1 MDDRIVNGR
10 GRAWALSLALS
21 GVLAAPFSGAQQPA
35 DYDELP
41 DGPAAT
47 VATLYYSALSLP
59 GVSDWTGADK
69 TALLDAVTVRY
80 KDRLIDRASSVSL
93 DLTRRY
99 VERLAESP
107 LARDEPAVVRQACA
121 QFGMMDGVCEAHRG
135 YVRRALVLE
144 EMLVQGQLSLDALE
158 IELIGATRPK
168 LSGGSAAR

>member
-1 MDDRIVNGR
+1 MDRGIRDLSGR
-10 GRAWALSLALS
+10 WGGALVVS
-21 GVLAAPFSGAQQPA
+21 GVLALAVGSAQQTLV
-35 DYDELP
+35 YDELP
-41 DGPAAT
+41 AGPAAS
-47 VATLYYSALSLP
+47 VAALYYSALSLP
-59 GVSDWTGADK
+59 GVSNWTGVEK

-80 KDRLIDRASSVSL
+80 KDRLIDRASSVSV

-107 LARDEPAVVRQACA
+107 LARDEPTVVRQACA
-121 QFGMMDGVCEAHRG
+121 QYGLMDGVCEAHRG

-168 LSGGSAAR
+168 LSGESAAR

>member
-1 MDDRIVNGR
+1 MH
-10 GRAWALSLALS
+10 RAGSRSSKGPAVVVAFCGLLVPA
-21 GVLAAPFSGAQQPA
+21 FSGAQQAPA
-35 DYDELP
+35 YDELP
-41 DGPAAT
+41 AGPAAS
-47 VATLYYSALSLP
+47 VAALYYSALSLP

-80 KDRLIDRASSVSL
+80 KDRLIDRASSVSV

-135 YVRRALVLE
+135 YVRRALVVE

-168 LSGGSAAR
+168 LSGGPTAR

>member
-1 MDDRIVNGR
+1 MHGARDGAERR
-10 GRAWALSLALS
+10 WALVLALS
-21 GVLAAPFSGAQQPA
+21 GVLAVPFSGAQQAPV
-35 DYDELP
+35 YDELP
-41 DGPAAT
+41 AGPAAS
-47 VATLYYSALSLP
+47 VAALYYSALSLP

-121 QFGMMDGVCEAHRG
+121 QYGLMDGVCEAHRG
-135 YVRRALVLE
+135 YVRRALVVE

-168 LSGGSAAR
+168 LSGGPTAR